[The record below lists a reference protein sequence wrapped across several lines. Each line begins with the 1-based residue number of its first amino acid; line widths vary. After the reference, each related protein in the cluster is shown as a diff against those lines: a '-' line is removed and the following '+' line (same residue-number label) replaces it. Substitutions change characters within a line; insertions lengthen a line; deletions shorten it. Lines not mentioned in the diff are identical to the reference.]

1 VAKYFDPTRF
11 PFADEPLI
19 IQLED
24 DLHGI
29 DALKFVAD
37 TKNSAV
43 EQGRDQAR
51 AMTRTRGGKLWRV
64 GARATYFILARYRK
78 TSLSIP
84 TIPGVNFAPQPAV
97 APCPKGFLAP

>member
-1 VAKYFDPTRF
+1 MAKYFDPTRF

-51 AMTRTRGGKLWRV
+51 AMTE
-64 GARATYFILARYRK
+64 
-78 TSLSIP
+78 P
-84 TIPGVNFAPQPAV
+84 EEVNSGEWAPAPPASFSHGTEKPHSV
-97 APCPKGFLAP
+97 FRQFLE

>member
-37 TKNSAV
+37 KNSAV
-43 EQGRDQAR
+43 EQGCDQAR

-64 GARATYFILARYRK
+64 GARATCFILARYGK
-78 TSLSIP
+78 TSLSIS